1 MKRLFLGSVA
11 LVALSLGTSAAFAA
25 EKRVPAYTPP
35 PPPAPVYTWTGCYVG
50 ASAGTLYGRSD
61 GFSTNGG
68 PTILGEG
75 PGGSTLTVPA
85 SQLSNDFNLS
95 GFIGGGTLGCN
106 WQWGAW
112 VFGIEGDGS
121 AVNKSGQAFGAI
133 TTLGGEPVQATRIFE
148 LQERWLVTARGRLG
162 LTSFWWFGPN
172 TFVYVTG
179 GGAWAKIDSSQWLTS
194 SPQSTGIQQEDTRS
208 GWTVGGGLEYALSYG
223 WSVKTEYLYVD
234 FGNWNTLTGCA
245 SVGPG
250 CPGGTFT
257 NLNVDLKNHIWR
269 AGLNYKFW

>member
-68 PTILGEG
+68 PTILGAG
-75 PGGSTLTVPA
+75 PGGSTVTVPA
-85 SQLSNDFNLS
+85 SQLSQDFNLS

-106 WQWGAW
+106 WQMGAW
-112 VFGIEGDGS
+112 VFGVEGDGS
-121 AVNKSGQAFGAI
+121 AVNKSGQAFRAI
-133 TTLGGEPVQATRIFE
+133 TTLGGEPVEATRIFE

-194 SPQSTGIQQEDTRS
+194 NPPGTGIQQEDTRS

-245 SVGPG
+245 SFGPG
-250 CPGGTFT
+250 CPDGTFT
-257 NLNVDLKNHIWR
+257 NLNVNLKNHIWR

>member
-35 PPPAPVYTWTGCYVG
+35 PPPPPPAYTWSGCYIG
-50 ASAGTLYGRSD
+50 ASAGTLNGHSD
-61 GFSTNGG
+61 GFATSGG
-68 PTILGEG
+68 PTLLGEG

-85 SQLSNDFNLS
+85 SQLSNDFDLS
-95 GFIGGGTLGCN
+95 GFIGGGQLGCN

-121 AVNKSGQAFGAI
+121 AVNKSGQAFPVI
-133 TTLGGEPVQATRIFE
+133 TTLGGETVSQTRIFE
-148 LQERWLVTARGRLG
+148 LQERWLVTARGKLG
-162 LTSFWWFGPN
+162 LAGWWGDK
-172 TFVYVTG
+172 TMIYVTG
-179 GGAWAKIDSSQWLTS
+179 GGAWAKIDSSQWSTV

-208 GWTVGGGLEYALSYG
+208 GWTVGGGLEYALGYG
-223 WSVKTEYLYVD
+223 WSVKGEYLYVD

-245 SVGPG
+245 SVGAG
-250 CPGGTFT
+250 CPSGTFT
-257 NLNVDLKNHIWR
+257 NLNVNLKDHIWR
-269 AGLNYKFW
+269 AGMNYKFW